1 MCLIAD
7 FNTKVKNL
15 HCTVAVDTEFQPRTN
30 KPSTPITVQV
40 DGRIYEHP
48 TLKLKKIQSWKG
60 QTVFVDHLGLAS
72 SRPLKSG
79 EKIERKIKIRIL
91 FYFSFSDISLLF
103 TDYQNIGHFLAH
115 QCRQKNIVRI
125 HKKFQKSLNT
135 EIVLKSDKGI
145 ERLLYIQPYDLS
157 GLLGKISLARL
168 METLEMDTAEKEI
181 FTSEE
186 KGEMLEMYK
195 TRHDEFREYAQNDAV
210 VLHEIKRRH
219 AVLWQSVSQD
229 LQIPEIV
236 PRQTIGSNAAKI
248 SRALMVKILFGR
260 NTSGET
266 NFKSTYGGLK
276 KNGKPKRTT
285 TWRCIAELI
294 KEATALDLLT
304 RHPTRTCQY
313 LALIDGGRCR
323 NERPIDT
330 TISGTL
336 ADIDISGCY
345 GRGLVNQSYPIG
357 RPAILDY
364 EKDDCNNPD
373 KDERPT
379 LDKFFKS
386 KEGNDLVDGL
396 WYARIS
402 TKKTLSF
409 DQDLLLSKIEPSFIR
424 ESKTS
429 QHEDD
434 FETPALQ
441 SEFLMLTRELHHAT
455 LTSDLL
461 EVISAVCSSKEKNEF
476 FQKVVIDA
484 VIFYPKSMRVESV
497 DELCEKEQNPA
508 RQKYFS
514 DDYVETRVDGRSRHW
529 TTIGFADGWIDKLL
543 NMRKKYPK
551 GTAKNTLFKLII
563 NATYGVN
570 CSEYFDLNNVVVASN
585 ITARARALA
594 WMMAKALGCFQTITD
609 GGLFD
614 LNNVMWFDDK
624 RKPSLKTLSS
634 IHQKHLLSRTIQYRI
649 KTKNLGTNK
658 WTFIGVKLF
667 YGKSC
672 AVTKLI
678 DVLAWEHVK
687 GFFKEGNITILR
699 ENQFSFE
706 TKDVYA
712 KAAFQSQANYRF
724 VKPDGKVEI
733 KARGYELKKTL
744 YYEKDCSLPYE
755 DIPPIVDCLKRIAKG
770 DNMKSYPVLYKTNPL
785 KINRWLKIPRNDTDR
800 QRLLP
805 GDTVSIKTHLRP
817 ISVPSIKF
825 QTYQQY
831 QTWQK
836 KNEKLKIHT
845 EMGYE
850 QFFMGENMN
859 YSYQKVVNAIQAKV
873 ERGVK
878 SPKTLINEQKKKFSK
893 TP

>member
-1 MCLIAD
+1 MRPIVD
-7 FNTKVKNL
+7 FSTKVKNL

-30 KPSTPITVQV
+30 KPSIPITVQV
-40 DGRIYEHP
+40 DNRIYEHP
-48 TLKLKKIQSWKG
+48 TLKLNKIQSWKC

-103 TDYQNIGHFLAH
+103 TDYQNMGRFLAH
-115 QCRQKNIVRI
+115 QCRQENIVRI
-125 HKKFQKSLNT
+125 RKKFQKSLNT
-135 EIVLKSDKGI
+135 KMVLTNHDGI

-186 KGEMLEMYK
+186 KGRMLKMYK
-195 TRHDEFREYAQNDAV
+195 TRHDEFREYAQNDAL
-210 VLHEIKRRH
+210 VLHEIERYH
-219 AVLWQSVSQD
+219 TVLWQSVSQD

-236 PRQTIGSNAAKI
+236 PSQTIGSNTAKI
-248 SRALMVKILFGR
+248 SRALIVKILFGR

-266 NFKSTYGGLK
+266 NFKSTYGELK
-276 KNGKPKRTT
+276 ESGKPKKTT
-285 TWRCIAELI
+285 TWRCIAKLI
-294 KEATALDLLT
+294 EEATALDLLT
-304 RHPTRTCQY
+304 RSPKRTAQY

-323 NERPIDT
+323 NERPIET

-357 RPAILDY
+357 RPVIYDF
-364 EKDDCNNPD
+364 EKDDCNNLD
-373 KDERPT
+373 KDPRPT
-379 LDKFFKS
+379 LGKFFKS
-386 KEGNDLVDGL
+386 KEGDELIDGL

-424 ESKTS
+424 ESKTFP
-429 QHEDD
+429 HEDD
-434 FETPALQ
+434 FETPALH

-461 EVISAVCSSKEKNEF
+461 EVIRAVCSNKEKNDF

-484 VIFYPKSMRVESV
+484 IIFYPKSMQVESV
-497 DELCEKEQNPA
+497 EELCEKERNPA
-508 RQKYFS
+508 RQKFFS

-543 NMRKKYPK
+543 NMRKEYPK
-551 GTAKNTLFKLII
+551 GTAHNALLKLII

-594 WMMAKALGCFQTITD
+594 WMMAKALGCYQTITD

-614 LNNVMWFDDK
+614 LNNVMWYDDK
-624 RKPSLKTLSS
+624 SKPSLETLSN
-634 IHQKHLLSRTIQYRI
+634 IHQKHMLLHTIQYQI
-649 KTKNLGTNK
+649 KTKPLGVSK
-658 WTFIGVKLF
+658 WTVSGKKLF
-667 YGKSC
+667 HGESC
-672 AVTKLI
+672 ADTQLI
-678 DVLAWEHVK
+678 DNLAWAHVK
-687 GFFKEGNITILR
+687 GFFKEGNIAILR

-706 TKDVYA
+706 TKDVYVQ
-712 KAAFQSQANYRF
+712 AAFQSQANYRF
-724 VKPDGKVEI
+724 VKSDGKVEI
-733 KARGYELKKTL
+733 KARGYELKKVL
-744 YYEKDCSLPYE
+744 YYNKDCTQPYE
-755 DIPPIVDCLKRIAKG
+755 GIPPIADCLKRIADG
-770 DNMKSYPVLYKTNPL
+770 DNMKPYPALYKTNPL

-800 QRLLP
+800 QKLLP

-831 QTWQK
+831 QAWQK

-850 QFFMGENMN
+850 QLFMDEDMN
-859 YSYQKVVNAIQAKV
+859 YSYQDVVNTIQAKV

-878 SPKTLINEQKKKFSK
+878 SPKTLINEQKMFSK